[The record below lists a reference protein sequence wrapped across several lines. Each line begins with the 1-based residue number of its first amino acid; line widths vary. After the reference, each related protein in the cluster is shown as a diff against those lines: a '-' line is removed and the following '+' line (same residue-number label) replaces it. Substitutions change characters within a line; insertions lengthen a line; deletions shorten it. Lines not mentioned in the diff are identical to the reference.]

1 MKIEIKKSVKPVN
14 YTKAVNLLENRMK
27 SISNN
32 KSKELLWILQHP
44 DVYTA
49 GSSYKNNEILD
60 KNIKIVKTS
69 RGGKITWHGP
79 GQLICYFV
87 IDLKRRKKDIRYML
101 KNIEKTIIET
111 LEAYEIKSYSDKKNI
126 GIWVRDKKKLRKVA
140 AIGVKIKK
148 WIAYHGF
155 SLNINN
161 KLNSY
166 KKILPCGM
174 KEDNITT
181 LQKYKKRDY
190 KEIEKRLI
198 ENFIK
203 NFET

>member
-126 GIWVRDKKKLRKVA
+126 GIWVRDEKKLRKVA

-148 WIAYHGF
+148 WIAFHGF